1 MGRRSRAAPL
11 PEAKLGPPRREPPEP
26 GFSQSKVRPC
36 AARPRASTGG
46 SGARRPSRSIGCFDH
61 VDFHATV
68 PGAALG
74 RVIGRDGVRLAQPD
88 GRDQRSRHSLGHR
101 VGRIQRWTPSF
112 FDIVARTIGE
122 KTGRYFICQL
132 CGSTVNKVPE
142 GTCPICRNPPTQ
154 YRPIELPT

>member
-1 MGRRSRAAPL
+1 M
-11 PEAKLGPPRREPPEP
+11 
-26 GFSQSKVRPC
+26 
-36 AARPRASTGG
+36 
-46 SGARRPSRSIGCFDH
+46 
-61 VDFHATV
+61 
-68 PGAALG
+68 
-74 RVIGRDGVRLAQPD
+74 RLAQPD